1 MTSSIALKSSRPN
14 NTGARPSI
22 TSFDSGYE
30 HSFDRYVDVKLLVE
44 DADREASD
52 VPRTALAS

>member
-1 MTSSIALKSSRPN
+1 MTSLISANSPLPVSAAGRPQV
-14 NTGARPSI
+14 

-30 HSFDRYVDVKLLVE
+30 HSFDHYLDVKLLVE

-52 VPRTALAS
+52 VPNTAVAS